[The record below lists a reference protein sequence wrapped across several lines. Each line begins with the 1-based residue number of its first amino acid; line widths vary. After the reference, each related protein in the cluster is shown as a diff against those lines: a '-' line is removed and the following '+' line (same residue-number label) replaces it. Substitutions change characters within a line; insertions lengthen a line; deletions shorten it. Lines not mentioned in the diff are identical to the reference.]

1 MTLPAARL
9 TDKHTCPMVEPGPKP
24 HLGGPI
30 MGPGVTTVL
39 IGNLP
44 AAVMGD
50 QAACAGVPDAITGGA
65 TTVLIGNSPAAR
77 MGDPTAHGG
86 TIVQG
91 LSTVLIGDSG
101 AAAPGQRAVFRA
113 AAGSGRSF
121 CELCQGD
128 SDGSAPGQG
137 ESEP

>member
-9 TDKHTCPMVEPGPKP
+9 TDKHTCPLVEPGPKP

-30 MGPGVTTVL
+30 MGPGVPTVL

-50 QAACAGVPDAITGGA
+50 QAACAGVPDAISGGSA
-65 TTVLIGNSPAAR
+65 TVLIGNRPAAR

-91 LSTVLIGDSG
+91 LSTVLIGDRG
-101 AAAPGQRAVFRA
+101 TAAAGPGDVFRA

-121 CELCQGD
+121 CELCQGAD
-128 SDGSAPGQG
+128 DGSASDQG
-137 ESEP
+137 EAEP